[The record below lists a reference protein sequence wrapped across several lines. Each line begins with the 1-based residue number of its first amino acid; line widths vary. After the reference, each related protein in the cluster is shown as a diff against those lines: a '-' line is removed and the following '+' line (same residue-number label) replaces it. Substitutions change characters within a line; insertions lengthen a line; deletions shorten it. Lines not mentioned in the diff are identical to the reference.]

1 MLPLGCV
8 EAVGEYPYPRN
19 QWALT
24 GLRRG
29 QASAAASVNKSSIRG
44 GRECVLCSVNGPH
57 VGTISMARRPKKDE
71 THYFRVTFE
80 DGSSEKWG
88 FHPLD
93 LRGNHMARQF
103 VREREEREAKLEKRE
118 ARKITSVSRISGYLK
133 KSRGYRGQR

>member
-1 MLPLGCV
+1 
-8 EAVGEYPYPRN
+8 
-19 QWALT
+19 
-24 GLRRG
+24 
-29 QASAAASVNKSSIRG
+29 
-44 GRECVLCSVNGPH
+44 
-57 VGTISMARRPKKDE
+57 MARRPKKDE

-118 ARKITSVSRISGYLK
+118 ARKITGVNRISGYQMK
-133 KSRGYRGQR
+133 APRGAGPRGDRVRGAAAPA

>member
-1 MLPLGCV
+1 
-8 EAVGEYPYPRN
+8 
-19 QWALT
+19 
-24 GLRRG
+24 
-29 QASAAASVNKSSIRG
+29 
-44 GRECVLCSVNGPH
+44 
-57 VGTISMARRPKKDE
+57 MARKPKKEE

-88 FHPLD
+88 SHPLD

-133 KSRGYRGQR
+133 KSPTRGRG